1 MLFAVLVDTLDQ
13 EAKLFILQ
21 KISQFLLLLNWKE
34 LCAQKEDPAAK
45 CKTSLIYWWQMFDIE
60 SVEESKT
67 ERDRERTET
76 DIIIIYMHN
85 IVIVRVLWTQSEV
98 KLWYAKSTTKKIG
111 YLTNKLFFSKSNSR
125 HGNNVLSSWY

>member
-1 MLFAVLVDTLDQ
+1 M
-13 EAKLFILQ
+13 
-21 KISQFLLLLNWKE
+21 
-34 LCAQKEDPAAK
+34 
-45 CKTSLIYWWQMFDIE
+45 YWWQMFDIE
-60 SVEESKT
+60 SDEESKIQ
-67 ERDRERTET
+67 RDREWVET

-125 HGNNVLSSWY
+125 HGNNVLSSLIGELNNIIALCHDSICY